1 MNQRLRASAIRERK
15 NRRFA
20 TITAYDAAFGRV
32 AEAAGIDVILVGD
45 SLGNVVLGYASTIA
59 VTLEDMERHGAAVAR
74 GTTRAHVAVDLP
86 FMSYEPSDED
96 AVRSAGRL
104 VRAGANS
111 VKLEGGVER
120 AERIAAIVAANV
132 PVMAHI
138 GVTPQTA
145 SLGTGFKRRTDRER
159 LMADADAVAAAGAY
173 AVVLEMVDSEIAR
186 EITARVP
193 IPTIGIGSGPHCD
206 AQILVL
212 YDLLGL
218 SAEPPPFAK
227 PYADL
232 AGTATDAIRR
242 YASDVVAGRDPAEG
256 PAAPV
261 TPANR

>member
-1 MNQRLRASAIRERK
+1 VIARLRASAIRERK
-15 NRRFA
+15 GRRFA
-20 TITAYDAAFGRV
+20 TITAYDAAFGRA

-59 VTLEDMERHGAAVAR
+59 VTLEDMERHGGAVAR
-74 GTTRAHVAVDLP
+74 GTTRAHVTVDLP
-86 FMSYEPSDED
+86 FMSYEPSNED

-120 AERIAAIVAANV
+120 AERIAAIVAANI

-145 SLGTGFKRRTDRER
+145 SLGAGFKRRIDRER
-159 LMADADAVAAAGAY
+159 LLADADAVTAAGAF
-173 AVVLEMVDSEIAR
+173 AVVLEMVDAQIAR
-186 EITARVP
+186 EITERIA

-227 PYADL
+227 PYVDL
-232 AGTATDAIRR
+232 GGIATDAIRR
-242 YASDVVAGRDPAEG
+242 YAADVIAGRDPADG
-256 PAAPV
+256 PV
-261 TPANR
+261 TPASR